1 MNGRKTSIIV
11 SAKAIASQNL
21 AEDKSH
27 PSVRPSVARAWR
39 ESIETKIPFLGT
51 AQLRSRDRAR
61 GRPTDRPPTALW
73 WESRAQSS
81 HKKAVRYG
89 NALLVSVRHSQ
100 IYTSHRAIAI
110 GLRFSV
116 KLFPT
121 WLNMRGKSKM
131 RRQCVFIFKIVPKAH
146 TQK

>member
-1 MNGRKTSIIV
+1 MRTRTRTRTMNGRKTSIIV

-27 PSVRPSVARAWR
+27 PSVRPSVRVAHAWR
-39 ESIETKIPFLGT
+39 ESIKIKISFLGA
-51 AQLRSRDRAR
+51 AQLRSRARAC

-89 NALLVSVRHSQ
+89 NAMLASWPNLYRTFSNHFWYFALLKNSCEPS
-100 IYTSHRAIAI
+100 
-110 GLRFSV
+110 
-116 KLFPT
+116 
-121 WLNMRGKSKM
+121 N
-131 RRQCVFIFKIVPKAH
+131 VFEF
-146 TQK
+146 